1 MPPTIDPIKMGVV
14 SAGSCEKLME
24 LADGAEEIDDVTL
37 VVSEL
42 DAEVVELLVTI
53 LEDEGRTIEDGRSMD
68 DTA

>member
-1 MPPTIDPIKMGVV
+1 MGVV
-14 SAGSCEKLME
+14 SVGSFKKLME

-42 DAEVVELLVTI
+42 DAEAVELVTI
-53 LEDEGRTIEDGRSMD
+53 LDDEERTIEDGRSID

>member
-1 MPPTIDPIKMGVV
+1 
-14 SAGSCEKLME
+14 ME

-53 LEDEGRTIEDGRSMD
+53 LVDEERTIEDGRSID

>member
-1 MPPTIDPIKMGVV
+1 MSV
-14 SAGSCEKLME
+14 GSFKKLME

-53 LEDEGRTIEDGRSMD
+53 LVDEERTIEDGRSID

>member
-1 MPPTIDPIKMGVV
+1 
-14 SAGSCEKLME
+14 ME

-53 LEDEGRTIEDGRSMD
+53 LDDEERTIEDGRSID

>member
-1 MPPTIDPIKMGVV
+1 MPPTTDPIKMGVV

-53 LEDEGRTIEDGRSMD
+53 LEDEGRTIEDGRSMG